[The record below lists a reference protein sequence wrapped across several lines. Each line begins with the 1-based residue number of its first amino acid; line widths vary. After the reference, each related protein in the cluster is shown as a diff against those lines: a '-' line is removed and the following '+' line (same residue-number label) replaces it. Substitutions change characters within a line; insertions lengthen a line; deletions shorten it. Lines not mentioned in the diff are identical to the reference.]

1 MWNASSKEECDSE
14 ENLAFY
20 LKDRNYPENCAGC
33 IQPYADSPFDGE
45 QVGEEVYISMVN
57 KAERYCYFMRTYLII
72 TDELAHALS
81 LVSKHGV
88 DVRIF
93 MPGIP
98 DKKPIYRVMRSFYNV
113 PAENG
118 VRIFEWKPGFC
129 HAKMIVADDRLAM
142 CGTINLD
149 YRSLYHHFENGCFMT
164 DVPDILSI
172 KEDFDETFKQC
183 REVTEKYSIKWSVPH
198 RLSRMIIRLFSQLL

>member
-33 IQPYADSPFDGE
+33 IQPYADSPLDGE
-45 QVGEEVYISMVN
+45 QVGEE
-57 KAERYCYFMRTYLII
+57 
-72 TDELAHALS
+72 ALS
-81 LVSKHGV
+81 LASKRGI

-93 MPGIP
+93 MPGIT
-98 DKKPIYRVMRSFYNV
+98 DQKPIYRVMRSFYNV

-118 VRIFEWKPGFC
+118 VRIFEWNPDFC
-129 HAKMIVADDRLAM
+129 HAKMIVADDRLAT